1 MKQEKLKLWLR
12 SWLCILPD
20 MIYKFGKE
28 EMKKLIREDVDH
40 YMQWHSE
47 WSSNSFLV
55 CLNTLLIYEKPFR
68 NVFYYRIGKGA
79 LQKLSEIFLPS
90 LKTVEIGGKIRGGL
104 MISHNFSV
112 VSPEKAGSNLRI
124 GPGVVIGRN
133 GEYYPVIGDN
143 VYIASNATVIGK
155 VYIGNNVIIGAG
167 SVVTTDVPDNCV
179 YVGNPAHLLRKTNE

>member
-1 MKQEKLKLWLR
+1 
-12 SWLCILPD
+12 
-20 MIYKFGKE
+20 
-28 EMKKLIREDVDH
+28 
-40 YMQWHSE
+40 
-47 WSSNSFLV
+47 
-55 CLNTLLIYEKPFR
+55 
-68 NVFYYRIGKGA
+68 
-79 LQKLSEIFLPS
+79 
-90 LKTVEIGGKIRGGL
+90 

-124 GPGVVIGRN
+124 GTGVVIGRN

-179 YVGNPAHLLRKTNE
+179 YVGNPTHLLRKTNE